1 MKHSALRPSFKLLPL
16 ALAMVYAQ
24 QSLAQTPAPAA
35 DAQVVEVTAQKRK
48 EKIQDVP
55 LSITAISGAALEERG
70 IESASDLTGAI
81 PNLNMAQAPVSG
93 LIASV
98 GMRGMSAGQPSIWSD
113 PAVGIYVDGVF
124 VGKNQGA
131 LFDIVDIARLEAL
144 RGPQGTLFGRN
155 TAAGAIN
162 FVTRKPSGVFGGA
175 ATLEVGNYGRVVGR
189 LGVDLPQAGIFSAS
203 VAVRSEKQDGFIDN
217 PNGEAWSSR
226 DRQSA
231 RLAVRAQPAKGVTID
246 YAYDHTD
253 INETPSAGSLINSR
267 GYGSLYS
274 PMTQIGGNTFA
285 FQNAGCLAFN
295 PPGSTNCVFPTPGLG
310 PALRPFENPNY
321 PTSIAANSNI
331 STPYQRMK
339 VEGHTVQAEMP
350 LAALGTLKYIGSL
363 RQMKYGDS
371 ADYDGTSVFVFSGE
385 RSTDYETQSHEVQ
398 LVGGKSGLRW
408 VAGAYFFKDDGTTL
422 QKQAGGLLTFHPQ
435 VFDYRMANFTV
446 GTDAKAV
453 YGQVDWD
460 VGAMSVGL
468 GGRYTSEE
476 KTVRAWRYWT
486 GSTFENPTISDP
498 DLSAS
503 QTFSQFTPSLNVLY
517 RLNKDTNLFARYAK
531 GFKSGGFPAEAPA
544 TPLGCDGRPRPG
556 TPGAVN
562 CTGGPTTAFGP
573 EKTTSYELGLKG
585 SALRGKLQ
593 YSANVFRM
601 DVKDFQLS
609 LLPAGSISPT
619 ILNAGK
625 LQTQGLEVDASWNMS
640 ADLRYSLAYG
650 YLEAK
655 FKEYKALS
663 ATNQPIEAAGNTVVS
678 GAPRHT
684 LSFTTN
690 ARLAN
695 IGKMPLRGIA
705 DIRYVAE
712 RYTYPGVIDA
722 KAANATVGNSA
733 AESLMPALTI
743 VDLRLQLGSIK
754 LGGPGEGELS
764 LFVKNA
770 LNQRK
775 TVAHMDIS
783 GFYQVA
789 FWSDPRTYGAT
800 FSYRW

>member
-1 MKHSALRPSFKLLPL
+1 MKHSALRPAFKLLPL

-24 QSLAQTPAPAA
+24 QSLAQTPAPAS

-55 LSITAISGAALEERG
+55 LAITAISGAALEERG
-70 IESASDLTGAI
+70 IESPSDLTGAI
-81 PNLNMAQAPVSG
+81 PNLHMTQAPVSG
-93 LIASV
+93 LVAAV
-98 GMRGMSAGQPSIWSD
+98 GMRGMAAGQPSIWSD

-162 FVTRKPSGVFGGA
+162 FVTRKPSGVFGGSLS
-175 ATLEVGNYGRVVGR
+175 LEAGNFGRVVGR
-189 LGVDLPQAGIFSAS
+189 VGVDLPQAGIFSAS
-203 VAVRSEKQDGFIDN
+203 VAVRSEKQDGFIAN
-217 PNGEAWSSR
+217 PNGEAWNSR

-231 RLAVRAQPAKGVTID
+231 RLAVRAQPAKGVTVD

-253 INETPSAGSLINSR
+253 INETPSGGSLINSR

-274 PMTQIGGNTFA
+274 PMTAIGGNTFA

-295 PPGSTNCVFPTPGLG
+295 PPGSTNCVFPTPGIG
-310 PALRPFENPNY
+310 PALRASGAENPNY

-331 STPYQRMK
+331 STPYQRLK

-350 LAALGTLKYIGSL
+350 AGGLGTLKYIGAL
-363 RQMKYGDS
+363 RNMKYGDS
-371 ADYDGTSVFVFSGE
+371 ADYDGTSLLIFSGE

-398 LVGGKSGLRW
+398 LVGGSGNLRW
-408 VAGAYFFKDDGTTL
+408 VAGAYLFKDDGTSL
-422 QKQAGGLLTFHPQ
+422 QKQAGGLLTFHPNVPSYQ
-435 VFDYRMANFTV
+435 TVNFNV
-446 GTDAKAV
+446 ATDAKAV
-453 YGQVDWD
+453 YGQVDMD
-460 VGAMSVGL
+460 MGPLSLGL
-468 GGRYTSEE
+468 GGRYTEE
-476 KTVRAWRYWT
+476 TKTVYSWRYRT
-486 GSTFENPTISDP
+486 NAQFVQQGANTL
-498 DLSAS
+498 DLRGEESWSA
-503 QTFSQFTPSLNVLY
+503 FTPTVNLLY
-517 RLNKDTNLFARYAK
+517 RLDKDTNVFARMAR
-531 GFKSGGFPAEAPA
+531 GFKSGGFPAEAPV
-544 TPLGCDGRPRPG
+544 TPAGCA
-556 TPGAVN
+556 GAACN
-562 CTGGPTTAFGP
+562 SSPAKPFGP
-573 EKTTSYELGLKG
+573 EKSTSYELGMKG

-593 YSANVFRM
+593 YSANIFRM

-625 LQTQGLEVDASWNMS
+625 MQTQGLEVDASWNMS
-640 ADLRYSLAYG
+640 ADLRYTLAYG
-650 YLEAK
+650 YLDAK

-663 ATNQPIEAAGNTVVS
+663 ATNQPVDAASNTVVS

-684 LSFTTN
+684 FSFTTN
-690 ARLAN
+690 ARLTN
-695 IGKMPLRGIA
+695 IGGMPLRGIA

-733 AESLMPALTI
+733 AESLMPAMTM
-743 VDLRLQLGSIK
+743 VDLRMQLGSIK
-754 LGGPGEGELS
+754 IGGPGEGELS

-783 GFYQVA
+783 GFYQVG
-789 FWSDPRTYGAT
+789 FWSDPRTYGANFT
-800 FSYRW
+800 YRW

>member
-1 MKHSALRPSFKLLPL
+1 MKHSALRPAFKLLPL

-24 QSLAQTPAPAA
+24 QSLAQTPAPAS

-55 LSITAISGAALEERG
+55 LAITAISGAALEERG
-70 IESASDLTGAI
+70 IESPSDLTGAI
-81 PNLNMAQAPVSG
+81 PNLHMTQAPVSG
-93 LIASV
+93 LVAAV
-98 GMRGMSAGQPSIWSD
+98 GMRGMAAGQPSIWSD

-162 FVTRKPSGVFGGA
+162 FVTRKPSGVFGGSLS
-175 ATLEVGNYGRVVGR
+175 LEAGNFGRVVGR
-189 LGVDLPQAGIFSAS
+189 VGVDLPQAGIFSAS
-203 VAVRSEKQDGFIDN
+203 VAVRSEKQDGFIAN
-217 PNGEAWSSR
+217 PNGEAWNSR

-253 INETPSAGSLINSR
+253 INETPSGGSLINSR

-295 PPGSTNCVFPTPGLG
+295 PPGSTNCVFPTPGIG
-310 PALRPFENPNY
+310 PALRASGAENPNY

-331 STPYQRMK
+331 STPYQRLK

-350 LAALGTLKYIGSL
+350 AGGLGTLKYIGAL
-363 RQMKYGDS
+363 RNMKYGDS
-371 ADYDGTSVFVFSGE
+371 ADYDGTSLLIFSGE

-398 LVGGKSGLRW
+398 LVGGSGNLRW
-408 VAGAYFFKDDGTTL
+408 VAGAYLFKDDGTSL
-422 QKQAGGLLTFHPQ
+422 QKQAGGLLTFHPNVPSYQ
-435 VFDYRMANFTV
+435 TVNFNV
-446 GTDAKAV
+446 ATDAKAV
-453 YGQVDWD
+453 YGQVDMD
-460 VGAMSVGL
+460 MGPLSLGL
-468 GGRYTSEE
+468 GGRYTEE
-476 KTVRAWRYWT
+476 TKTVYSWRYRT
-486 GSTFENPTISDP
+486 NAQFVQQGANTL
-498 DLSAS
+498 DLRGEESWSA
-503 QTFSQFTPSLNVLY
+503 FTPTVNLLY
-517 RLNKDTNLFARYAK
+517 RLDKDTNVFARMAR
-531 GFKSGGFPAEAPA
+531 GFKSGGFPAEAPV
-544 TPLGCDGRPRPG
+544 TPAGCA
-556 TPGAVN
+556 GAACN
-562 CTGGPTTAFGP
+562 SSPAKPFGP
-573 EKTTSYELGLKG
+573 EKSTSYELGMKG

-625 LQTQGLEVDASWNMS
+625 MQTQGLEVDASWNMS
-640 ADLRYSLAYG
+640 ADLRYTLAYG
-650 YLEAK
+650 YLDAK

-663 ATNQPIEAAGNTVVS
+663 ATNQPVDAASNTVVS

-684 LSFTTN
+684 FSFTTN

-695 IGKMPLRGIA
+695 IGGMPLRGIA

-733 AESLMPALTI
+733 AESLMPAMTM
-743 VDLRLQLGSIK
+743 VDLRMQLGSIK
-754 LGGPGEGELS
+754 IGGPGEGELS

-775 TVAHMDIS
+775 LVAHMDIS
-783 GFYQVA
+783 GFYQVG

-800 FSYRW
+800 FTYRW

>member
-1 MKHSALRPSFKLLPL
+1 MKHSALRPAFKLLPL

-24 QSLAQTPAPAA
+24 QSLAQTPAPAS

-55 LSITAISGAALEERG
+55 LAITAISGAALEERG
-70 IESASDLTGAI
+70 IESPSDLTGAI
-81 PNLNMAQAPVSG
+81 PNLHMTQAPVSG
-93 LIASV
+93 LVAAV
-98 GMRGMSAGQPSIWSD
+98 GMRGMAAGQPSIWSD

-162 FVTRKPSGVFGGA
+162 FVTRKPSGVFGGSLS
-175 ATLEVGNYGRVVGR
+175 LEAGNFGRVVGR
-189 LGVDLPQAGIFSAS
+189 VGVDLPQAGIFSAS
-203 VAVRSEKQDGFIDN
+203 VAVRSEKQDGFIAN
-217 PNGEAWSSR
+217 PNGEAWNSR

-253 INETPSAGSLINSR
+253 INETPSGGSLINSR

-274 PMTQIGGNTFA
+274 PMTAIGGNTFA

-295 PPGSTNCVFPTPGLG
+295 PPGSTNCVFPTPGIG
-310 PALRPFENPNY
+310 PALRASGAENPNY

-331 STPYQRMK
+331 STPYQRLK

-350 LAALGTLKYIGSL
+350 AGGLGTLKYIGAL
-363 RQMKYGDS
+363 RNMKYGDS
-371 ADYDGTSVFVFSGE
+371 ADYDGTSLLIFSGE

-398 LVGGKSGLRW
+398 LVGGSGNLRW
-408 VAGAYFFKDDGTTL
+408 VAGAYLFKDDGTSL
-422 QKQAGGLLTFHPQ
+422 QKQAGGLLTFHPNVPSYQ
-435 VFDYRMANFTV
+435 TVNFNV
-446 GTDAKAV
+446 ATDAKAV
-453 YGQVDWD
+453 YGQVDMD
-460 VGAMSVGL
+460 MGPLSLGL
-468 GGRYTSEE
+468 GGRYTEE
-476 KTVRAWRYWT
+476 TKTVYSWRYRT
-486 GSTFENPTISDP
+486 NAQFVQQGANTL
-498 DLSAS
+498 DLRGEESWSA
-503 QTFSQFTPSLNVLY
+503 FTPTVNLLY
-517 RLNKDTNLFARYAK
+517 RLDKDTNVFARMAR
-531 GFKSGGFPAEAPA
+531 GFKSGGFPAEAPV
-544 TPLGCDGRPRPG
+544 TPAGCA
-556 TPGAVN
+556 GAACN
-562 CTGGPTTAFGP
+562 SSPAKPFGP
-573 EKTTSYELGLKG
+573 EKSTSYELGMKG

-625 LQTQGLEVDASWNMS
+625 MQTQGLEVDASWNMS
-640 ADLRYSLAYG
+640 ADLRYTLAYG
-650 YLEAK
+650 YLDAK

-663 ATNQPIEAAGNTVVS
+663 ATNQPVDAASNTVVS

-684 LSFTTN
+684 FSFTTN

-695 IGKMPLRGIA
+695 IGGMPLRGIA

-733 AESLMPALTI
+733 AESLMPAMTM

-754 LGGPGEGELS
+754 IGGPGEGELS

-775 TVAHMDIS
+775 LVAHMDIS
-783 GFYQVA
+783 GFYQVG

-800 FSYRW
+800 FTYRW

>member
-1 MKHSALRPSFKLLPL
+1 MKHSALRPTFKLLPL
-16 ALAMVYAQ
+16 ALAMVLAQ

-48 EKIQDVP
+48 ERIQDVP
-55 LSITAISGAALEERG
+55 LAITAISGAALEERG

-81 PNLNMAQAPVSG
+81 PNLHMTQAPVSG
-93 LIASV
+93 LIAAV
-98 GMRGMSAGQPSIWSD
+98 GMRGMAAGQPSIWSD

-203 VAVRSEKQDGFIDN
+203 VAVRSEKQDGFIAN

-253 INETPSAGSLINSR
+253 INETPSAGSLISSR
-267 GYGSLYS
+267 GYGSLYPQS
-274 PMTQIGGNTFA
+274 TLIGTRTDS
-285 FQNAGCLAFN
+285 FQTGCLFRDPAGSGACFF
-295 PPGSTNCVFPTPGLG
+295 PVPGVG
-310 PALRPFENPNY
+310 PSIRPFENPNY
-321 PTSIAANSNI
+321 PTSVAANSNI
-331 STPYQRMK
+331 STPYQRLK
-339 VEGHTVQAEMP
+339 VEGHTLQAEMP
-350 LAALGTLKYIGSL
+350 VTGIGTLRYIGSV
-363 RQMKYGDS
+363 RQMSYGDS
-371 ADYDGTSVFVFSGE
+371 ADYDGTNVFVFSGE
-385 RSTDYETQSHEVQ
+385 RATDYETQSHEVQ
-398 LVGGKSGLRW
+398 LVGGSGSLRW
-408 VAGAYFFKDDGTTL
+408 VAGAYFFKDDGRTD
-422 QKQAGGLLTFHPQ
+422 QKQAGSLLTLRADR
-435 VFDYRMANFTV
+435 FDYRMANFTV
-446 GTDAKAV
+446 GTDAKAL
-453 YGQVDWD
+453 YGQVDMD
-460 VGAMSVGL
+460 VGRMSFGV
-468 GGRYTSEE
+468 GGRYTSE
-476 KTVRAWRYWT
+476 KKSVRAWRYWT

-498 DLSAS
+498 ELSAS
-503 QTFSQFTPSLNVLY
+503 QTFSQFTPSLNALY
-517 RLNKDTNLFARYAK
+517 RLNKDTNVFARYAK
-531 GFKSGGFPAEAPA
+531 GFKSGGFPAEAPG
-544 TPLGCDGRPRPG
+544 TPLGCDGRPG
-556 TPGAVN
+556 SGAAAAVN
-562 CTGGPTTAFGP
+562 CTGGPNVAFGP
-573 EKTTSYELGLKG
+573 EKSTSYELGMKG
-585 SALRGKLQ
+585 TAMRGKLQ

-619 ILNAGK
+619 MLNAGK
-625 LQTQGLEVDASWNMS
+625 MQTQGLELDASWSVNP
-640 ADLRYSLAYG
+640 DLRYTLAYG
-650 YLEAK
+650 YLDAK

-663 ATNQPIEAAGNTVVS
+663 ATNQPVDVASNSVVS

-722 KAANATVGNSA
+722 NAANATVGNSA
-733 AESLMPALTI
+733 AESLMPALTM

-783 GFYQVA
+783 GWYQVG

-800 FSYRW
+800 FTYRW

>member
-1 MKHSALRPSFKLLPL
+1 MKHSALRPAFKLLPL

-24 QSLAQTPAPAA
+24 QSLAQTPAPAS

-55 LSITAISGAALEERG
+55 LAITAISGAALEERG
-70 IESASDLTGAI
+70 IESPSDLTGAI
-81 PNLNMAQAPVSG
+81 PNLHMTQAPVSG
-93 LIASV
+93 LVAAV
-98 GMRGMSAGQPSIWSD
+98 GMRGMAAGQPSIWSD

-162 FVTRKPSGVFGGA
+162 FVTRKPSGVFGGSLS
-175 ATLEVGNYGRVVGR
+175 LEAGNFGRVVGR
-189 LGVDLPQAGIFSAS
+189 VGVDLPQAGIFSAS
-203 VAVRSEKQDGFIDN
+203 VAVRSEKQDGFIAN
-217 PNGEAWSSR
+217 PNGEAWNSR

-253 INETPSAGSLINSR
+253 INETPSGGSLINSR

-274 PMTQIGGNTFA
+274 PMTAIGGNTFA

-295 PPGSTNCVFPTPGLG
+295 PPGSTNCVFPTPGIG
-310 PALRPFENPNY
+310 PALRASGAENPNY

-331 STPYQRMK
+331 STPYQRLK
-339 VEGHTVQAEMP
+339 VEGHTVQAEMT
-350 LAALGTLKYIGSL
+350 AGGLGTLKYIGAL
-363 RQMKYGDS
+363 RNMKYGDS
-371 ADYDGTSVFVFSGE
+371 ADYDGTSLLIFSGE

-398 LVGGKSGLRW
+398 LVGGSGNLRW
-408 VAGAYFFKDDGTTL
+408 VAGAYLFKDDGTSL
-422 QKQAGGLLTFHPQ
+422 QKQAGGLLTFHPNVPSYQ
-435 VFDYRMANFTV
+435 TVNFNV
-446 GTDAKAV
+446 ATDAKAV
-453 YGQVDWD
+453 YGQVDMD
-460 VGAMSVGL
+460 MGPLSLGL
-468 GGRYTSEE
+468 GGRYTEE
-476 KTVRAWRYWT
+476 TKTVYSWRYRT
-486 GSTFENPTISDP
+486 NAQFVQQGANTL
-498 DLSAS
+498 DLRGEESWSA
-503 QTFSQFTPSLNVLY
+503 FTPTVNLLY
-517 RLNKDTNLFARYAK
+517 RLDKDTNVFARMAR
-531 GFKSGGFPAEAPA
+531 GFKSGGFPAEAPV
-544 TPLGCDGRPRPG
+544 TPAGCA
-556 TPGAVN
+556 GAACN
-562 CTGGPTTAFGP
+562 SSPAKPFGP
-573 EKTTSYELGLKG
+573 EKSTSYELGMKG

-593 YSANVFRM
+593 YSANIFRM

-625 LQTQGLEVDASWNMS
+625 MQTQGLEVDASWNMS
-640 ADLRYSLAYG
+640 ADLRYTLAYG
-650 YLEAK
+650 YLDAK

-663 ATNQPIEAAGNTVVS
+663 ATNQPVDAASNTVVS

-684 LSFTTN
+684 FSFTTN
-690 ARLAN
+690 ARLTN
-695 IGKMPLRGIA
+695 IGGMPLRGIA

-733 AESLMPALTI
+733 AESLMPAMTM

-754 LGGPGEGELS
+754 IGGPGEGELS

-775 TVAHMDIS
+775 LVAHMDIS
-783 GFYQVA
+783 GFYQVG

-800 FSYRW
+800 FTYRW

>member
-1 MKHSALRPSFKLLPL
+1 MKHSAFRPAFKLLPL
-16 ALAMVYAQ
+16 ALALAYAQ
-24 QSLAQTPAPAA
+24 PLLAQS
-35 DAQVVEVTAQKRK
+35 AQVVEVTAQKRK

-55 LSITAISGAALEERG
+55 LAVTAISGEALEERG

-81 PNLNMAQAPVSG
+81 PNLHMTQAPVSG
-93 LIASV
+93 LIAAV
-98 GMRGMSAGQPSIWSD
+98 GMRGMAAGQPSIWSD

-162 FVTRKPSGVFGGA
+162 FVTRKPSGVFGGS

-203 VAVRSEKQDGFIDN
+203 VAVRSEKQDGFIAN

-246 YAYDHTD
+246 YAYDHSD
-253 INETPSAGSLINSR
+253 INETPSGGSLISSR

-295 PPGSTNCVFPTPGLG
+295 PPGSTNCVFPTPGVG

-321 PTSIAANSNI
+321 PTSISANSNI

-350 LAALGTLKYIGSL
+350 VAALGSLKYIGSV
-363 RQMKYGDS
+363 RKMNYGDS

-398 LVGGKSGLRW
+398 LVGGSGGLRW

-422 QKQAGGLLTFHPQ
+422 QKQGGGLLTFHPNVPSYQ
-435 VFDYRMANFTV
+435 MANFNVT
-446 GTDAKAV
+446 TDAKAL
-453 YGQVDWD
+453 YGQVDHD
-460 VGAMSVGL
+460 FGKFSLGL
-468 GGRYTSEE
+468 GGRFTEE
-476 KTVRAWRYWT
+476 TKTVYAWRFRT
-486 GSTFENPTISDP
+486 NAQFVQQGANTL
-498 DLSAS
+498 DLRGEQSWSA
-503 QTFSQFTPSLNVLY
+503 FTPSVNLLY
-517 RLNKDTNLFARYAK
+517 RLDKDTNVFARMAR
-531 GFKSGGFPAEAPA
+531 GFKSGGFPAEAPV
-544 TPLGCDGRPRPG
+544 TPAG
-556 TPGAVN
+556 
-562 CTGGPTTAFGP
+562 CTGSACNSSPVKAFGP
-573 EKTTSYELGLKG
+573 EKSTSYELGMKG

-625 LQTQGLEVDASWNMS
+625 MQTQGLELDASWNMS

-650 YLEAK
+650 YLDAK

-663 ATNQPIEAAGNTVVS
+663 ATNQPIDAASNTVVA

-733 AESLMPALTI
+733 AESLMPALTM

-800 FSYRW
+800 FTYRW

>member
-1 MKHSALRPSFKLLPL
+1 MKHSAFRPAFKLLPL
-16 ALAMVYAQ
+16 ALALAYAQ
-24 QSLAQTPAPAA
+24 PLLAQS
-35 DAQVVEVTAQKRK
+35 AQVVEVTAQKRK

-55 LSITAISGAALEERG
+55 LAITAISGEALEERG

-81 PNLNMAQAPVSG
+81 PNLHMTQAPVSS
-93 LIASV
+93 LIAAV
-98 GMRGMSAGQPSIWSD
+98 GMRGLTTGQPSIWSD

-162 FVTRKPSGVFGGA
+162 FVTRKPSGVFGGS

-189 LGVDLPQAGIFSAS
+189 LGMDLPQAGIFSAS

-253 INETPSAGSLINSR
+253 IHETPSAGSLISSR

-274 PMTQIGGNTFA
+274 PMTQIGGNTYA

-295 PPGSTNCVFPTPGLG
+295 PPGSTNCVFPTPGIG

-321 PTSIAANSNI
+321 PTSIAANSTI
-331 STPYQRMK
+331 ATPYQSLK

-350 LAALGTLKYIGSL
+350 VASLGTLKYIGSL
-363 RQMKYGDS
+363 RQMNYGDS
-371 ADYDGTSVFVFSGE
+371 ADYDGTSVLVFSGE
-385 RSTDYETQSHEVQ
+385 RATDYETQSHEVQ
-398 LVGGKSGLRW
+398 LVGGSGGLRW
-408 VAGAYFFKDDGTTL
+408 VAGAYFFKDDGTSNA
-422 QKQAGGLLTFHPQ
+422 KQAGGLLTFHPNVPSYQ
-435 VFDYRMANFTV
+435 TVNFNVT
-446 GTDAKAV
+446 TDAKAV
-453 YGQVDWD
+453 YGQVDMD
-460 VGAMSVGL
+460 MGQVSLGL
-468 GGRYTSEE
+468 GGRFTEE
-476 KTVRAWRYWT
+476 TKTVYAWRYRT
-486 GSTFENPTISDP
+486 NAQFVQQGANTL
-498 DLSAS
+498 DLRAEESWSA
-503 QTFSQFTPSLNVLY
+503 FTPTVNLLY
-517 RLNKDTNLFARYAK
+517 RLDKNTNLFARVAR
-531 GFKSGGFPAEAPA
+531 GFKSGGFPAEAPV
-544 TPLGCDGRPRPG
+544 TPAG
-556 TPGAVN
+556 
-562 CTGGPTTAFGP
+562 CTGTACNSSPVKPFGP
-573 EKTTSYELGLKG
+573 EKATSYELGFKG
-585 SALRGKLQ
+585 TGVGGKLQ
-593 YSANVFRM
+593 YSANLFRM
-601 DVKDFQLS
+601 DVEDFQLS

-619 ILNAGK
+619 TLNAGK
-625 LQTQGLEVDASWNMS
+625 VQTQGLELDASWNVS
-640 ADLRYSLAYG
+640 ADLRYTLAYG
-650 YLEAK
+650 YLDAK

-663 ATNQPIEAAGNTVVS
+663 ATNQPVDAASNTVVS

-690 ARLAN
+690 ARLTN

-705 DIRYVAE
+705 DIRYVSE
-712 RYTYPGVIDA
+712 RYTYPGQISA
-722 KAANATVGNSA
+722 TAPNATVGNSA
-733 AESLMPALTI
+733 AESLMPALTM

-775 TVAHMDIS
+775 MVAHMDVS
-783 GFYQVA
+783 GFYQVG

-800 FSYRW
+800 FTYRW

>member
-1 MKHSALRPSFKLLPL
+1 MKHSALRPAFKLLPL

-24 QSLAQTPAPAA
+24 QSLAQTPAPAS

-55 LSITAISGAALEERG
+55 LAITAISGAALEERG
-70 IESASDLTGAI
+70 IESPSDLTGAI
-81 PNLNMAQAPVSG
+81 PNLHMTQAPVSG
-93 LIASV
+93 LVAAV
-98 GMRGMSAGQPSIWSD
+98 GMRGMAAGQPSIWSD

-162 FVTRKPSGVFGGA
+162 FVTRKPSGVFGGSLS
-175 ATLEVGNYGRVVGR
+175 LEAGNFGRVVGR
-189 LGVDLPQAGIFSAS
+189 VGVDLPQAGIFSAS
-203 VAVRSEKQDGFIDN
+203 VAVRSEKQDGFIAN

-253 INETPSAGSLINSR
+253 INETPSGGSLINSR

-274 PMTQIGGNTFA
+274 PMTAIGGNTFA

-295 PPGSTNCVFPTPGLG
+295 PPGSTNCVFPTPGIG
-310 PALRPFENPNY
+310 PALRASGAENPNY

-331 STPYQRMK
+331 STPYQRLK

-350 LAALGTLKYIGSL
+350 AGGLGTLKYIGAL
-363 RQMKYGDS
+363 RNMKYGDS
-371 ADYDGTSVFVFSGE
+371 ADYDGTSLLIFSGE

-398 LVGGKSGLRW
+398 LVGGSGNLRW
-408 VAGAYFFKDDGTTL
+408 VAGAYLFKDDGTSL
-422 QKQAGGLLTFHPQ
+422 QKQAGGLLTFHPNVPSYQ
-435 VFDYRMANFTV
+435 TVNFNV
-446 GTDAKAV
+446 ATDAKAV
-453 YGQVDWD
+453 YGQVDMD
-460 VGAMSVGL
+460 MGPLSLGL
-468 GGRYTSEE
+468 GGRYTEE
-476 KTVRAWRYWT
+476 TKTVYAWRYRT
-486 GSTFENPTISDP
+486 NAQFVQQGANTL
-498 DLSAS
+498 DLRGEESWSA
-503 QTFSQFTPSLNVLY
+503 FTPTVNLLY
-517 RLNKDTNLFARYAK
+517 RLDKDTNVFARMAR
-531 GFKSGGFPAEAPA
+531 GFKSGGFPAEAPV
-544 TPLGCDGRPRPG
+544 TPAGCA
-556 TPGAVN
+556 GAACN
-562 CTGGPTTAFGP
+562 SSPAKPFGP
-573 EKTTSYELGLKG
+573 EKSTSYELGMKG

-593 YSANVFRM
+593 YSANIFRM

-625 LQTQGLEVDASWNMS
+625 MQTQGLEVDASWNMS
-640 ADLRYSLAYG
+640 ADLRYTLAYG
-650 YLEAK
+650 YLDAK

-663 ATNQPIEAAGNTVVS
+663 ATNQPVDAASNTVVS

-684 LSFTTN
+684 FSFTTN
-690 ARLAN
+690 ARLTN
-695 IGKMPLRGIA
+695 IGGMPLRGIA

-733 AESLMPALTI
+733 AESLMPAMTM
-743 VDLRLQLGSIK
+743 VDLRMQLGSIK
-754 LGGPGEGELS
+754 IGGPGEGELS

-783 GFYQVA
+783 GFYQVG
-789 FWSDPRTYGAT
+789 FWSDPRTYGANFT
-800 FSYRW
+800 YRW

>member
-1 MKHSALRPSFKLLPL
+1 MTHSAHRTAFKLLPL

-24 QSLAQTPAPAA
+24 QSLAQTPAASG
-35 DAQVVEVTAQKRK
+35 DTQVVEVTAQKRT
-48 EKIQDVP
+48 EKIKDVP
-55 LSITAISGAALEERG
+55 LAITAISGAALEERG

-81 PNLNMAQAPVSG
+81 PNLHMTQAPVSG
-93 LIASV
+93 LIAAV
-98 GMRGMSAGQPSIWSD
+98 GMRGMAAGQPSIWSD

-162 FVTRKPSGVFGGA
+162 FVTRKPSGVFGGS
-175 ATLEVGNYGRVVGR
+175 ATLEVGNFGRVVGR

-203 VAVRSEKQDGFIDN
+203 AAVRSEKQDGFIAN

-295 PPGSTNCVFPTPGLG
+295 PPGSTNCVFPTPGIG
-310 PALRPFENPNY
+310 PALRASGAENPNY
-321 PTSIAANSNI
+321 PTSIAGNSNI

-350 LAALGTLKYIGSL
+350 AGALGTLKYIGAV
-363 RQMKYGDS
+363 RNMKYGDS
-371 ADYDGTSVFVFSGE
+371 ADYDGTSLLIFSGE

-398 LVGGKSGLRW
+398 LVGGSGNLRW
-408 VAGAYFFKDDGTTL
+408 VVGAYFFKDDGTSL
-422 QKQAGGLLTFHPQ
+422 QKQAGGLLTFHPNVPSYQ
-435 VFDYRMANFTV
+435 TVNFNV

-453 YGQVDWD
+453 YGQMDMD
-460 VGAMSVGL
+460 MGPFSLGL
-468 GGRYTSEE
+468 GGRYTEE
-476 KTVRAWRYWT
+476 TKTVYAWRYRT
-486 GSTFENPTISDP
+486 NAQFVQQGANTL
-498 DLSAS
+498 DLRGEESWSA
-503 QTFSQFTPSLNVLY
+503 FTPTVNLLY
-517 RLNKDTNLFARYAK
+517 RLDKDNNVFARMAR
-531 GFKSGGFPAEAPA
+531 GFKSGGFPAEAPV
-544 TPLGCDGRPRPG
+544 TPAGCA
-556 TPGAVN
+556 GAACN
-562 CTGGPTTAFGP
+562 SSPIKPFGP
-573 EKTTSYELGLKG
+573 EKSTSYELGMKG

-625 LQTQGLEVDASWNMS
+625 MQTQGLEVDASWNMS
-640 ADLRYSLAYG
+640 ADLRYTLAYG
-650 YLEAK
+650 YLDAK

-663 ATNQPIEAAGNTVVS
+663 ATNQPVDAASNTVVS

-690 ARLAN
+690 ARLGN
-695 IGKMPLRGIA
+695 ISGMPLRGIA

-733 AESLMPALTI
+733 AESLMPALTM

-754 LGGPGEGELS
+754 IGGPGEGELS

-783 GFYQVA
+783 GFYQVG
-789 FWSDPRTYGAT
+789 FWSDPRTYGANFT
-800 FSYRW
+800 YRW

>member
-1 MKHSALRPSFKLLPL
+1 MKHSALRPAFKLLPL

-24 QSLAQTPAPAA
+24 QSLAQTPAPAS

-55 LSITAISGAALEERG
+55 LAITAISGAALEERG
-70 IESASDLTGAI
+70 IESPSDLTGAI
-81 PNLNMAQAPVSG
+81 PNLHMTQAPVSG
-93 LIASV
+93 LVAAV
-98 GMRGMSAGQPSIWSD
+98 GMRGMAAGQPSIWSD

-162 FVTRKPSGVFGGA
+162 FVTRKPSGVFGGSLS
-175 ATLEVGNYGRVVGR
+175 LEAGNFGRVVGR
-189 LGVDLPQAGIFSAS
+189 VGVDLPQAGIFSAS
-203 VAVRSEKQDGFIDN
+203 VAVRSEKQDGFIAN
-217 PNGEAWSSR
+217 PNGEAWNSR

-253 INETPSAGSLINSR
+253 INETPSGGSLINSR

-274 PMTQIGGNTFA
+274 PMTAIGGNTFA

-295 PPGSTNCVFPTPGLG
+295 PPGSTNCVFPTPGIG
-310 PALRPFENPNY
+310 PALRASGAENPNY

-331 STPYQRMK
+331 STPYQRLK

-350 LAALGTLKYIGSL
+350 AGGLGTLKYIGAL
-363 RQMKYGDS
+363 RNMKYGDS
-371 ADYDGTSVFVFSGE
+371 ADYDGTSLLIFSGE

-398 LVGGKSGLRW
+398 LVGGSGNLRW
-408 VAGAYFFKDDGTTL
+408 VAGAYLFKDDGTSL
-422 QKQAGGLLTFHPQ
+422 QKQAGGLLTFHPNVPSYQ
-435 VFDYRMANFTV
+435 TVNFNV
-446 GTDAKAV
+446 ATDAKAV
-453 YGQVDWD
+453 YGQVDMD
-460 VGAMSVGL
+460 MGPLSLGL
-468 GGRYTSEE
+468 GGRYTEE
-476 KTVRAWRYWT
+476 TKTVYSWRYRT
-486 GSTFENPTISDP
+486 NAQFVQQGANTL
-498 DLSAS
+498 DLRGEESWSA
-503 QTFSQFTPSLNVLY
+503 FTPTVNLLY
-517 RLNKDTNLFARYAK
+517 RLDKDTNVFARMAR
-531 GFKSGGFPAEAPA
+531 GFKSGGFPAEAPV
-544 TPLGCDGRPRPG
+544 TPAGCA
-556 TPGAVN
+556 GAACN
-562 CTGGPTTAFGP
+562 SSPAKPFGP
-573 EKTTSYELGLKG
+573 EKSTSYELGMKG

-593 YSANVFRM
+593 YSANIFRM

-625 LQTQGLEVDASWNMS
+625 MQTQGLEVDASWNMS
-640 ADLRYSLAYG
+640 ADLRYTLAYG
-650 YLEAK
+650 YLDAK

-663 ATNQPIEAAGNTVVS
+663 ATNQPVDAASNTVVS

-684 LSFTTN
+684 FSFTTN

-695 IGKMPLRGIA
+695 IGGMPLRGIA

-733 AESLMPALTI
+733 AESLMPAMTM

-754 LGGPGEGELS
+754 IGGPGEGELS

-775 TVAHMDIS
+775 LVAHMDIS
-783 GFYQVA
+783 GFYQVG

-800 FSYRW
+800 FTYRW

>member
-1 MKHSALRPSFKLLPL
+1 MKHSAIRPAFKMLPL
-16 ALAMVYAQ
+16 ALALVYAQ
-24 QSLAQTPAPAA
+24 QTMAQQAAA
-35 DAQVVEVTAQKRK
+35 DTQVVEVTAQKRS
-48 EKIQDVP
+48 EKIKDVP

-81 PNLNMAQAPVSG
+81 PNLHMTQAPVSG
-93 LIASV
+93 LIAAV
-98 GMRGMSAGQPSIWSD
+98 GMRGMAAGQPSIWSD

-162 FVTRKPSGVFGGA
+162 FVTRKPSGVFGGS
-175 ATLEVGNYGRVVGR
+175 ATLEVGNFGRVVGR

-203 VAVRSEKQDGFIDN
+203 AAVRSEKQDGFIAN

-231 RLAVRAQPAKGVTID
+231 RLALRAQPSKGVTID

-253 INETPSAGSLINSR
+253 INETPSGGSLINSR
-267 GYGSLYS
+267 GYGSLY
-274 PMTQIGGNTFA
+274 PLTTQIGGTTFA

-295 PPGSTNCVFPTPGLG
+295 PPGSTNCVFPTPGIG
-310 PALRPFENPNY
+310 PALRASGAESPNY

-331 STPYQRMK
+331 AVPYQRMK
-339 VEGHTVQAEMP
+339 VEGHTLQAEV
-350 LAALGTLKYIGSL
+350 AAGALGTLRYIGAL
-363 RQMKYGDS
+363 RQMNYGDS
-371 ADYDGTSVFVFSGE
+371 ADYDGTNLFIFSGE
-385 RSTDYETQSHEVQ
+385 RNTDYETQSHEFQ
-398 LVGGKSGLRW
+398 LVGGGKGLRW

-422 QKQAGGLLTFHPQ
+422 QKQAGGLLTFHPNVPSYQ
-435 VFDYRMANFTV
+435 TANFNVT
-446 GTDAKAV
+446 TDAKAV
-453 YGQVDWD
+453 YGQIDMD
-460 VGAMSVGL
+460 IDRFTLGL
-468 GGRYTSEE
+468 GGRFTEE
-476 KTVRAWRYWT
+476 TKGVYAWRFRT
-486 GSTFENPTISDP
+486 NAQFVQQGANTV
-498 DLSAS
+498 DLRGEESWSA
-503 QTFSQFTPSLNVLY
+503 FTPSVNLLY
-517 RLNKDTNLFARYAK
+517 RLSNNTNLFARVAK
-531 GFKSGGFPAEAPA
+531 GFKSGGFPAEAPVTA
-544 TPLGCDGRPRPG
+544 T
-556 TPGAVN
+556 TS
-562 CTGGPTTAFGP
+562 PTKPFGP
-573 EKTTSYELGLKG
+573 EKSTAYELGAKG
-585 SALRGKLQ
+585 SAMGGKLQ
-593 YSANVFRM
+593 YSANLFRM
-601 DVKDFQLS
+601 DVRDYQLS
-609 LLPAGSISPT
+609 LLPAGSTSPT

-625 LQTQGLEVDASWNMS
+625 MQTQGLELDATWNVS
-640 ADLRYSLAYG
+640 SDLRYSVAYG
-650 YLEAK
+650 YLDAK

-663 ATNQPIEAAGNTVVS
+663 ATNQPIDAAGNAVVA

-684 LSFTTN
+684 LSVTAN
-690 ARLAN
+690 ARLGN

-733 AESLMPALTI
+733 AESLMPALTM

-754 LGGPGEGELS
+754 IGGPGEGEFS

-789 FWSDPRTYGAT
+789 FWSDPRTYGANFT
-800 FSYRW
+800 YRW

>member
-1 MKHSALRPSFKLLPL
+1 MKHSAFRPAFKLLPL
-16 ALAMVYAQ
+16 ALALAYAQ
-24 QSLAQTPAPAA
+24 PLLAQS
-35 DAQVVEVTAQKRK
+35 AQVVEVTAQKRK

-55 LSITAISGAALEERG
+55 LAVTAISGEALEERG

-81 PNLNMAQAPVSG
+81 PNLHMTQAPVSG
-93 LIASV
+93 LIAAV
-98 GMRGMSAGQPSIWSD
+98 GMRGMAAGQPSIWSD

-162 FVTRKPSGVFGGA
+162 FVTRKPSGVFGGS

-246 YAYDHTD
+246 YAYDHSD
-253 INETPSAGSLINSR
+253 INETPSGGSLISSR

-295 PPGSTNCVFPTPGLG
+295 PPGSTNCVFPTPGVG

-321 PTSIAANSNI
+321 PTSISANSNI

-350 LAALGTLKYIGSL
+350 VAALGSLKYIGSV
-363 RQMKYGDS
+363 RKMNYGDS

-385 RSTDYETQSHEVQ
+385 RTTDYETQSHEVQ
-398 LVGGKSGLRW
+398 LVGGSGSLRW

-422 QKQAGGLLTFHPQ
+422 QKQGGGLLSFHPNVPMYQ
-435 VFDYRMANFTV
+435 MANFNVT
-446 GTDAKAV
+446 TDAKAL
-453 YGQVDWD
+453 YGQVDHD
-460 VGAMSVGL
+460 FGKFSLGL
-468 GGRYTSEE
+468 GGRFTEE
-476 KTVRAWRYWT
+476 TKTVYAWRFRT
-486 GSTFENPTISDP
+486 NAQFVQQGANTL
-498 DLSAS
+498 DLRGEESWWA
-503 QTFSQFTPSLNVLY
+503 FSPSVNLLY
-517 RLNKDTNLFARYAK
+517 RLYKDTSGFARMA
-531 GFKSGGFPAEAPA
+531 GVFKSGGFPAEAPV
-544 TPLGCDGRPRPG
+544 TPAG
-556 TPGAVN
+556 
-562 CTGGPTTAFGP
+562 CTGAACASSPVKAFGP
-573 EKTTSYELGLKG
+573 EKSTSYELGMKG
-585 SALRGKLQ
+585 SAMNGKLQ

-625 LQTQGLEVDASWNMS
+625 MQTQGLEVDASWNMS

-650 YLEAK
+650 YLDAK

-663 ATNQPIEAAGNTVVS
+663 ATNQPVDAASNTVVA

-690 ARLAN
+690 ARLGS

-733 AESLMPALTI
+733 AESLMPALTM

-800 FSYRW
+800 FTYRW

>member
-1 MKHSALRPSFKLLPL
+1 MKHSALRPAFRLLPL
-16 ALAMVYAQ
+16 ALALAYAQ
-24 QSLAQTPAPAA
+24 PLLAQS
-35 DAQVVEVTAQKRK
+35 AQVVEVTAQKRK

-55 LSITAISGAALEERG
+55 LAVTAISGEALEERG

-81 PNLNMAQAPVSG
+81 PTLHMTQAPVSG

-98 GMRGMSAGQPSIWSD
+98 GMRGMAAGQPSIWSD

-155 TAAGAIN
+155 TAAGALN

-175 ATLEVGNYGRVVGR
+175 ATLEVGNFGRVVGR

-203 VAVRSEKQDGFIDN
+203 VAVRSEKQDGFIAN

-226 DRQSA
+226 DRQAA

-246 YAYDHTD
+246 YAYDHSD
-253 INETPSAGSLINSR
+253 INETPSGGSLINSR

-274 PMTQIGGNTFA
+274 PLTAIGGNTYA

-295 PPGSTNCVFPTPGLG
+295 PPGSTNCVFPTPGVG

-321 PTSIAANSNI
+321 PTSISANSNI
-331 STPYQRMK
+331 SAPYQRLK

-350 LAALGTLKYIGSL
+350 AGALGSLKYIGAL
-363 RQMKYGDS
+363 RKMNYGDS
-371 ADYDGTSVFVFSGE
+371 ADYDGTSVFIFSGE
-385 RSTDYETQSHEVQ
+385 RSTDYETQSHELQ
-398 LVGGKSGLRW
+398 LVGGSGGLRW

-422 QKQAGGLLTFHPQ
+422 QKQAGGLLTFHPNVPSYQ
-435 VFDYRMANFTV
+435 MANFNVT
-446 GTDAKAV
+446 TDAKAL
-453 YGQVDWD
+453 YGQVDMD
-460 VGAMSVGL
+460 MGQLSLGL
-468 GGRYTSEE
+468 GGRFTEE
-476 KTVRAWRYWT
+476 TKTVYAWRFRT
-486 GSTFENPTISDP
+486 NAQFVQQGANTL
-498 DLSAS
+498 DLRGEETWSA
-503 QTFSQFTPSLNVLY
+503 FTPTVNLLY
-517 RLNKDTNLFARYAK
+517 RLNKDTNLFARMAR
-531 GFKSGGFPAEAPA
+531 GFKSGGFPAEAPV
-544 TPLGCDGRPRPG
+544 TPTG
-556 TPGAVN
+556 
-562 CTGGPTTAFGP
+562 CTGSACGSSPSKPFGP
-573 EKTTSYELGLKG
+573 EKSTSYELGMKG
-585 SALRGKLQ
+585 SAMKGQLQ

-601 DVKDFQLS
+601 DVTDFQLS

-619 ILNAGK
+619 TLNAGK
-625 LQTQGLEVDASWNMS
+625 LQTQGLEVDATWTMS
-640 ADLRYSLAYG
+640 SDLRYSLAYG
-650 YLEAK
+650 YLEGK

-663 ATNQPIEAAGNTVVS
+663 ATNQPVDAASNTVVS

-684 LSFTTN
+684 FSFTTN
-690 ARLAN
+690 ARLTN

-705 DIRYVAE
+705 DIRYVSE
-712 RYTYPGVIDA
+712 RYTYPGQIDA

-733 AESLMPALTI
+733 AESLMPALTM

-783 GFYQVA
+783 GFYQVG

>member
-1 MKHSALRPSFKLLPL
+1 MKHSALRPAFKLLPL

-24 QSLAQTPAPAA
+24 QSLAQTPAPAS

-55 LSITAISGAALEERG
+55 LAITAISGAALEERG
-70 IESASDLTGAI
+70 IESPSDLTGAI
-81 PNLNMAQAPVSG
+81 PNLHMTQAPVSG
-93 LIASV
+93 LVAAV
-98 GMRGMSAGQPSIWSD
+98 GMRGMAAGQPSIWSD

-162 FVTRKPSGVFGGA
+162 FVTRKPSGVFGGSLS
-175 ATLEVGNYGRVVGR
+175 LEAGNFGRVVGR
-189 LGVDLPQAGIFSAS
+189 VGVDLPQAGIFSAS
-203 VAVRSEKQDGFIDN
+203 VAVRSEKQDGFIAN
-217 PNGEAWSSR
+217 PNGEAWNSR

-253 INETPSAGSLINSR
+253 INETPSGGSLINSR

-295 PPGSTNCVFPTPGLG
+295 PPGSTNCVFPTPGIG
-310 PALRPFENPNY
+310 PALRASGAENPNY

-331 STPYQRMK
+331 STPYQRLK

-350 LAALGTLKYIGSL
+350 AGGLGTLKYIGAL
-363 RQMKYGDS
+363 RNMKYGDS
-371 ADYDGTSVFVFSGE
+371 ADYDGTSLLIFSGE

-398 LVGGKSGLRW
+398 LVGGSGNLRW
-408 VAGAYFFKDDGTTL
+408 VAGAYLFKDDGTSL
-422 QKQAGGLLTFHPQ
+422 QKQAGGLLTFHPNVPSYQ
-435 VFDYRMANFTV
+435 TVNFNV
-446 GTDAKAV
+446 ATDAKAV
-453 YGQVDWD
+453 YGQVDMD
-460 VGAMSVGL
+460 MGPLSLGL
-468 GGRYTSEE
+468 GGRYTEE
-476 KTVRAWRYWT
+476 TKTVYSWRYRT
-486 GSTFENPTISDP
+486 NAQFVQQGANTL
-498 DLSAS
+498 DLRGEESWSA
-503 QTFSQFTPSLNVLY
+503 FTPTVNLLY
-517 RLNKDTNLFARYAK
+517 RLDKDTNVFARMAR
-531 GFKSGGFPAEAPA
+531 GFKSGGFPAEAPV
-544 TPLGCDGRPRPG
+544 TPAGCA
-556 TPGAVN
+556 GAACN
-562 CTGGPTTAFGP
+562 SSPAKPFGP
-573 EKTTSYELGLKG
+573 EKSTSYELGMKG

-593 YSANVFRM
+593 YSANIFRM

-625 LQTQGLEVDASWNMS
+625 MQTQGLEVDASWNMS
-640 ADLRYSLAYG
+640 ADLRYTLAYG
-650 YLEAK
+650 YLDAK

-663 ATNQPIEAAGNTVVS
+663 ATNQPVDAASNTVVS

-684 LSFTTN
+684 FSFTTN
-690 ARLAN
+690 ARLTN
-695 IGKMPLRGIA
+695 IGGMPLRGIA

-733 AESLMPALTI
+733 AESLMPAMTM

-754 LGGPGEGELS
+754 IGGPGEGELS

-775 TVAHMDIS
+775 LVAHMDIS
-783 GFYQVA
+783 GFYQVG

-800 FSYRW
+800 FTYRW

>member
-1 MKHSALRPSFKLLPL
+1 MKHSALRPAFKLLPL

-24 QSLAQTPAPAA
+24 QSLAQTPAPAS

-55 LSITAISGAALEERG
+55 LAITAISGAALEERG
-70 IESASDLTGAI
+70 IESPSDLTGAI
-81 PNLNMAQAPVSG
+81 PNLHMTQAPVSG
-93 LIASV
+93 LVAAV
-98 GMRGMSAGQPSIWSD
+98 GMRGMAAGQPSIWSD

-162 FVTRKPSGVFGGA
+162 FVTRKPSGVFGGSLS
-175 ATLEVGNYGRVVGR
+175 LEAGNFGRVVGR
-189 LGVDLPQAGIFSAS
+189 VGVDLPQAGIFSAS
-203 VAVRSEKQDGFIDN
+203 VAVRSEKQDGFIAN
-217 PNGEAWSSR
+217 PNGEAWNSR

-231 RLAVRAQPAKGVTID
+231 RLAVRAQPAKGVTVD

-253 INETPSAGSLINSR
+253 INETPSGGSLINSR

-274 PMTQIGGNTFA
+274 PMTAIGGNTFA

-295 PPGSTNCVFPTPGLG
+295 PPGSTNCVFPTPGIG
-310 PALRPFENPNY
+310 PALRASGAENPNY

-331 STPYQRMK
+331 STPYQRLK

-350 LAALGTLKYIGSL
+350 AGGLGTLKYIGAL
-363 RQMKYGDS
+363 RNMKYGDS
-371 ADYDGTSVFVFSGE
+371 ADYDGTSLLIFSGE

-398 LVGGKSGLRW
+398 LVGGSGNLRW
-408 VAGAYFFKDDGTTL
+408 VAGAYLFKDDGTSL
-422 QKQAGGLLTFHPQ
+422 QKQAGGLLTFHPNVPSYQ
-435 VFDYRMANFTV
+435 TVNFNV
-446 GTDAKAV
+446 ATDAKAV
-453 YGQVDWD
+453 YGQVDMD
-460 VGAMSVGL
+460 MGPLSLGL
-468 GGRYTSEE
+468 GGRYTEE
-476 KTVRAWRYWT
+476 TKTVYSWRYRT
-486 GSTFENPTISDP
+486 NAQFVQQGANTL
-498 DLSAS
+498 DLRGEESWSA
-503 QTFSQFTPSLNVLY
+503 FTPTVNLLY
-517 RLNKDTNLFARYAK
+517 RLDKDTNVFARMAR
-531 GFKSGGFPAEAPA
+531 GFKSGGFPAEAPV
-544 TPLGCDGRPRPG
+544 TPAGCA
-556 TPGAVN
+556 GAACN
-562 CTGGPTTAFGP
+562 SSPAKPFGP
-573 EKTTSYELGLKG
+573 EKSTSYELGMKG

-625 LQTQGLEVDASWNMS
+625 MQTQGLEVDASWNMS
-640 ADLRYSLAYG
+640 ADLRYTLAYG
-650 YLEAK
+650 YLDAK

-663 ATNQPIEAAGNTVVS
+663 ATNQPVDAASNTVVS

-684 LSFTTN
+684 FSFTTN
-690 ARLAN
+690 ARLTN
-695 IGKMPLRGIA
+695 IGGMPLRGIA

-733 AESLMPALTI
+733 AESLMPAMTM
-743 VDLRLQLGSIK
+743 VDLRMQLGSIK
-754 LGGPGEGELS
+754 IGGPGEGELS

-783 GFYQVA
+783 GFYQVG
-789 FWSDPRTYGAT
+789 FWSDPRTYGANFT
-800 FSYRW
+800 YRW

>member
-1 MKHSALRPSFKLLPL
+1 MKHSAFRPAFKLLPL
-16 ALAMVYAQ
+16 ALALAYAQ
-24 QSLAQTPAPAA
+24 PLLAQS
-35 DAQVVEVTAQKRK
+35 AQVVEVTAQKRK

-55 LSITAISGAALEERG
+55 LAVTAISGEALEERG

-81 PNLNMAQAPVSG
+81 PNLHMTQAPVSG
-93 LIASV
+93 LIAAV
-98 GMRGMSAGQPSIWSD
+98 GMRGMAAGQPSIWSD

-162 FVTRKPSGVFGGA
+162 FVTRKPSGVFGGS

-246 YAYDHTD
+246 YAYDHSD
-253 INETPSAGSLINSR
+253 INETPSGGSLISSR

-295 PPGSTNCVFPTPGLG
+295 PPGSTNCVFPTPGVG

-321 PTSIAANSNI
+321 PTSISANSNI

-350 LAALGTLKYIGSL
+350 VAALGSLKYIGSV
-363 RQMKYGDS
+363 RKMNYGDS

-398 LVGGKSGLRW
+398 LVGGSGGLRW

-422 QKQAGGLLTFHPQ
+422 QKQGGGLLTFHPNVPSFQ
-435 VFDYRMANFTV
+435 MANFNVT
-446 GTDAKAV
+446 TDAKAL
-453 YGQVDWD
+453 YGQVDHD
-460 VGAMSVGL
+460 FGKFSLGL
-468 GGRYTSEE
+468 GGRFTEE
-476 KTVRAWRYWT
+476 TKTVYAWRFRT
-486 GSTFENPTISDP
+486 NAQFVQQGANTL
-498 DLSAS
+498 DLRGEQSWSA
-503 QTFSQFTPSLNVLY
+503 FTPSVNLLY
-517 RLNKDTNLFARYAK
+517 RLDKDTNVFARMAR
-531 GFKSGGFPAEAPA
+531 GFKSGGFPAEAPV
-544 TPLGCDGRPRPG
+544 TPAG
-556 TPGAVN
+556 
-562 CTGGPTTAFGP
+562 CTGSACNSSPVKAFGP
-573 EKTTSYELGLKG
+573 EKSTSYELGMKG
-585 SALRGKLQ
+585 SAMNGKLQ

-625 LQTQGLEVDASWNMS
+625 MQTQGLEVDASWNMS

-650 YLEAK
+650 YLDAK

-663 ATNQPIEAAGNTVVS
+663 ATNQPVDAASNTVVA

-690 ARLAN
+690 ARLGS

-733 AESLMPALTI
+733 AESLMPALTM

-800 FSYRW
+800 FTYRW

>member
-1 MKHSALRPSFKLLPL
+1 MKHSALRPAFKLLPL

-24 QSLAQTPAPAA
+24 QSLAQTPAPAS

-55 LSITAISGAALEERG
+55 LAITAISGAALEERG
-70 IESASDLTGAI
+70 IESPSDLTGAI
-81 PNLNMAQAPVSG
+81 PNLHMTQAPVSG
-93 LIASV
+93 LVAAV
-98 GMRGMSAGQPSIWSD
+98 GMRGMAAGQPSIWSD

-162 FVTRKPSGVFGGA
+162 FVTRKPSGVFGGSLS
-175 ATLEVGNYGRVVGR
+175 LEAGNFGRVVGR
-189 LGVDLPQAGIFSAS
+189 VGVDLPQAGIFSAS
-203 VAVRSEKQDGFIDN
+203 VAVRSEKQDGFIAN
-217 PNGEAWSSR
+217 PNGEAWNSR

-253 INETPSAGSLINSR
+253 INETPSGGSLINSR

-274 PMTQIGGNTFA
+274 PMTAIGGNTFA

-295 PPGSTNCVFPTPGLG
+295 PPGSTNCVFPTPGIG
-310 PALRPFENPNY
+310 PALRASGAENPNY

-331 STPYQRMK
+331 STPYQRLK

-350 LAALGTLKYIGSL
+350 AGGLGTLKYIGAL
-363 RQMKYGDS
+363 RNMKYGDS
-371 ADYDGTSVFVFSGE
+371 ADYDGTSLLIFSGE

-398 LVGGKSGLRW
+398 LVGGSGNLRW
-408 VAGAYFFKDDGTTL
+408 VAGAYLFKDDGTSL
-422 QKQAGGLLTFHPQ
+422 QKQAGGLLTFHPNVPSYQ
-435 VFDYRMANFTV
+435 TVNFNV
-446 GTDAKAV
+446 ATDAKAV
-453 YGQVDWD
+453 YGQVDMD
-460 VGAMSVGL
+460 MGPLSLGL
-468 GGRYTSEE
+468 GGRYTEE
-476 KTVRAWRYWT
+476 TKTVYSWRYRT
-486 GSTFENPTISDP
+486 NAQFVQQGANTL
-498 DLSAS
+498 DLRGEESWSA
-503 QTFSQFTPSLNVLY
+503 FTPTVNLLY
-517 RLNKDTNLFARYAK
+517 RLDKDTNVFARMAR
-531 GFKSGGFPAEAPA
+531 GFKSGGFPAEAPV
-544 TPLGCDGRPRPG
+544 TPAGCA
-556 TPGAVN
+556 GAACN
-562 CTGGPTTAFGP
+562 SSPAKPFGP
-573 EKTTSYELGLKG
+573 EKSTSYELGMKG

-625 LQTQGLEVDASWNMS
+625 MQTQGLEVDASWNMS
-640 ADLRYSLAYG
+640 ADLRYTLAYG
-650 YLEAK
+650 YLDAK

-663 ATNQPIEAAGNTVVS
+663 ATNQPVDAASNTVVS

-684 LSFTTN
+684 FSFTTN

-695 IGKMPLRGIA
+695 IGGMPLRGIA

-733 AESLMPALTI
+733 AESLMPAMTM
-743 VDLRLQLGSIK
+743 VDLRMQLGSIK
-754 LGGPGEGELS
+754 IGGPGEGELS

-783 GFYQVA
+783 GFYQVG
-789 FWSDPRTYGAT
+789 FWSDPRTYGANFT
-800 FSYRW
+800 YRW

>member
-1 MKHSALRPSFKLLPL
+1 MKHSALRPAFRLLPL
-16 ALAMVYAQ
+16 ALALAYAQ
-24 QSLAQTPAPAA
+24 PLLAQS
-35 DAQVVEVTAQKRK
+35 AQVVEVTAQKRK

-55 LSITAISGAALEERG
+55 LAVTAISGEALEERG

-81 PNLNMAQAPVSG
+81 PNLHMTQAPVSG

-98 GMRGMSAGQPSIWSD
+98 GMRGMTGGQPSIWSD

-155 TAAGAIN
+155 TAAGALN

-175 ATLEVGNYGRVVGR
+175 ATLEVGNFGRVVGR

-203 VAVRSEKQDGFIDN
+203 VAVRSEKQDGFIAN

-226 DRQSA
+226 DRQAA
-231 RLAVRAQPAKGVTID
+231 RLAVRAQPSKGVTID
-246 YAYDHTD
+246 YAYDHSD
-253 INETPSAGSLINSR
+253 INETPSGGSLINSR

-274 PMTQIGGNTFA
+274 PLTAIGGNTFA

-295 PPGSTNCVFPTPGLG
+295 PPGSTNCVFPTPGVG

-321 PTSIAANSNI
+321 PTSISANSNI
-331 STPYQRMK
+331 SAPYQRLK

-350 LAALGTLKYIGSL
+350 AGALGSLKYIGAL
-363 RQMKYGDS
+363 RKMNYGDS
-371 ADYDGTSVFVFSGE
+371 ADYDGTSVFIFSGE
-385 RSTDYETQSHEVQ
+385 RSTDYETQSHELQ
-398 LVGGKSGLRW
+398 LVGGSGGLRW

-422 QKQAGGLLTFHPQ
+422 QKQAGGLLTFHPNVPSYQ
-435 VFDYRMANFTV
+435 MANFNVT
-446 GTDAKAV
+446 TDAKAL
-453 YGQVDWD
+453 YGQVDMD
-460 VGAMSVGL
+460 MGQLSLGL
-468 GGRYTSEE
+468 GGRFTEE
-476 KTVRAWRYWT
+476 TKTVYAWRFRT
-486 GSTFENPTISDP
+486 NAQFVQQGANTL
-498 DLSAS
+498 DLRGEETWSA
-503 QTFSQFTPSLNVLY
+503 FTPTVNLLY
-517 RLNKDTNLFARYAK
+517 RLNKDTNLFARMAR
-531 GFKSGGFPAEAPA
+531 GFKSGGFPAEAPV
-544 TPLGCDGRPRPG
+544 TPTG
-556 TPGAVN
+556 
-562 CTGGPTTAFGP
+562 CTGSACGSSPSKPFGP
-573 EKTTSYELGLKG
+573 EKSTSYELGMKG
-585 SALRGKLQ
+585 SAMKGQLQ

-619 ILNAGK
+619 TLNAGK
-625 LQTQGLEVDASWNMS
+625 LQTQGLEVDATWTMS
-640 ADLRYSLAYG
+640 SDLRYSLAYG
-650 YLEAK
+650 YLEGK

-663 ATNQPIEAAGNTVVS
+663 ATNQPVDAASNTVVS

-684 LSFTTN
+684 FSFTTN
-690 ARLAN
+690 ARLTN

-705 DIRYVAE
+705 DIRYVSE
-712 RYTYPGVIDA
+712 RYTYPGQISA
-722 KAANATVGNSA
+722 TAANATVGNSA
-733 AESLMPALTI
+733 AESLMPALTM